1 MYPRRRLPAHLE
13 RCMAE
18 LTEAAREWSAARAY
32 VRGNPHLLALLDDA
46 TARDVCEGVPAKG
59 LA

>member
-1 MYPRRRLPAHLE
+1 MRELE
-13 RCMAE
+13 IAAAE
-18 LTEAAREWSAARAY
+18 WREARAY